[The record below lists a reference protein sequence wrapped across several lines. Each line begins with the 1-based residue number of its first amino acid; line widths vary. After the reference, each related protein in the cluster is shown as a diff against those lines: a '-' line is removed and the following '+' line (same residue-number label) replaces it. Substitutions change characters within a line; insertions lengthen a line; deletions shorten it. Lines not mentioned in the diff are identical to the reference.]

1 MKNDI
6 LKTDYRLII
15 TLFLISVIL
24 IAAIIYGIRYFMS
37 KLPDPTVTQTAKE
50 INPDNLHFTKA
61 QYEQK
66 ADDIYN
72 ALSSIIFTDTSTIY
86 NTLESLNNIDDWN
99 ALFVA
104 FGKRDN
110 KNLLEYLH
118 GDVGLAGTDK
128 FPGRDT
134 KSILAKIGV
143 SY

>member
-6 LKTDYRLII
+6 FKTDYRLII
-15 TLFLISVIL
+15 TLFIISVIL
-24 IAAIIYGIRYFMS
+24 IAAIIYGIKYFMS
-37 KLPDPTVTQTAKE
+37 QLPDKTVTDTAKD

-66 ADDIYN
+66 AGDIYN
-72 ALSSIIFTDTSTIY
+72 ALNTIVFTDTSTIY
-86 NTLESLNNIDDWN
+86 DTLQSLTNIDDWN

-118 GDVGLAGTDK
+118 GDVGLASTDK
-128 FPGRDT
+128 LPGRDT
-134 KSILAKIGV
+134 KSILTKIGV